1 MTVTIKFN
9 VASAGALGFSPAWA
23 GNESSSSLLW
33 LFGLPNWVIWL
44 GIVTM
49 TTLIFAGAFEVF
61 RSCILPFTPTG
72 KLMRRYKIWVT
83 PDFKQL
89 KCRVWHF
96 ALAGSLAGA
105 VLALTLADDWQDR
118 VVKGQNALPVSAGIP
133 PSDEESNPNREIE
146 DD

>member
-1 MTVTIKFN
+1 MKVTIKLH
-9 VASAGALGFSPAWA
+9 VVSAGVLGFSPAWA
-23 GNESSSSLLW
+23 GNESSSSWLW

-61 RSCILPFTPTG
+61 RSCILPFTLTG

-89 KCRVWHF
+89 RCRVWHC
-96 ALAGSLAGA
+96 ALAGCLVGTL
-105 VLALTLADDWQDR
+105 LALILADDWQDLA
-118 VVKGQNALPVSAGIP
+118 VKGQNAMPVSAGIP
-133 PSDEESNPNREIE
+133 PSDEESNPYREVE

>member
-1 MTVTIKFN
+1 MKVTIRLN
-9 VASAGALGFSPAWA
+9 VASAGALGLSPAWA
-23 GNESSSSLLW
+23 GNEPASSWFW

-44 GIVTM
+44 SIVLM

-61 RSCILPFTPTG
+61 RSCILPFTSTG

-89 KCRVWHF
+89 RWRAWHC
-96 ALAGSLAGA
+96 ALAGCLVGT
-105 VLALTLADDWQDR
+105 VLALTLADDWQD
-118 VVKGQNALPVSAGIP
+118 VANKGQSALPENAGIS
-133 PSDEESNPNREIE
+133 PSDEELDPNWAIE